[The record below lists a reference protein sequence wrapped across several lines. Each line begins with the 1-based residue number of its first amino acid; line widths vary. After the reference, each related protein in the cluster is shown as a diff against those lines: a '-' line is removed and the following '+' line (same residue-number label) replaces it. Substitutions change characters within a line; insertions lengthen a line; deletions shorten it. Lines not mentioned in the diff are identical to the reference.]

1 MSEDVTIKML
11 EAYIKTFER
20 WNDLYPITPQLI
32 ETLKSTLEII
42 DKQQKEIK
50 DWFEIADNILRAT
63 NDYGNISIG
72 YIPKYIEKQQKAIEE
87 LMKTC
92 DLYKSASEHCVKNF
106 SDTIK
111 PNYISKDKIRE
122 KIKELEEQ
130 KEKLKYDGNRCFA
143 DYEQFCKNLK
153 FFKEQINELLEEN

>member
-42 DKQQKEIK
+42 
-50 DWFEIADNILRAT
+50 
-63 NDYGNISIG
+63 
-72 YIPKYIEKQQKAIEE
+72 EKQQEEIEYLKECNRLKNSLNGAKMSKSLINIGRKVGITEITIGESMIIEAI
-87 LMKTC
+87 
-92 DLYKSASEHCVKNF
+92 DNNF
-106 SDTIK
+106 V
-111 PNYISKDKIRE
+111 SKDKIKE

-130 KEKLKYDGNRCFA
+130 QEKLKYDGNRSYA

-153 FFKEQINELLEEN
+153 FLKEQIEEILEEK